1 MGFEPT
7 RPRGQRILSPPC
19 LPFHHSGECGRVLH
33 DATRY
38 ALGVAEFLVGIV
50 VGASLA
56 GLVMI
61 LVGSRRVRAEGP
73 LERDVETKLL
83 LGRDPDEPTI
93 PPPVSSPGSE
103 SSRHYSSAE
112 LAQLRKLGLQRGAR
126 SRRRG

>member
-1 MGFEPT
+1 
-7 RPRGQRILSPPC
+7 
-19 LPFHHSGECGRVLH
+19 
-33 DATRY
+33 
-38 ALGVAEFLVGIV
+38 VAEFLVGIV

-61 LVGSRRVRAEGP
+61 LVGSRRVRADGP

-93 PPPVSSPGSE
+93 PPPVSSPTSE

-112 LAQLRKLGLQRGAR
+112 LAQLRKLGLRRGAR